1 MKPHLP
7 ESTWK
12 KLRLEYQTTKT
23 TCRDLA
29 EKYGINRET
38 VANRCKVE
46 KWRHGDTAAKSR
58 PAPAGNQLVI
68 SGDPRQAQQ
77 QLFGRVFREANEWL
91 DRIQEAYQRET
102 RYDRVEAI
110 QKLLP
115 QWKTAVEQ
123 LKKLFEPELVAPKGP
138 SISVN
143 ILSSGLMP
151 PRLIENKGEF
161 GL

>member
-91 DRIQEAYQRET
+91 
-102 RYDRVEAI
+102 EAI